1 MVWLDNFIRPRNSK
15 SSFDDE
21 NDSECLDNVGHS
33 TFNNDDEDYVG
44 EVESQQADDSYIMSP
59 AITNDVSVND
69 TTPQPKTNI
78 QQVVKNPQPLKRK
91 HAETKETEMEKET
104 LSFLKTINQ
113 RMEARDKNQKCE
125 DPEDR
130 YVATIADKLRELPYR
145 ERLMAKHEI
154 ENTLFKYKMQALEKE
169 NANTMCINSAE
180 NIGHNL
186 PLLQFSM
193 TGPPPQVHHNNHQ
206 QNVTENI
213 QVNQSNNHFIRN
225 HKNQPLSPTFSTTPM
240 PSPLCP
246 FNVPQDGER
255 NYENL

>member
-1 MVWLDNFIRPRNSK
+1 MWLDDFIRPRNSK

-21 NDSECLDNVGHS
+21 NDSECSDNVGHN
-33 TFNNDDEDYVG
+33 TFNDDDEDYVG

-91 HAETKETEMEKET
+91 HAETKETEMIKEK

-113 RMEARDKNQKCE
+113 RMEARDKKQKRE
-125 DPEDR
+125 DPENR
-130 YVATIADKLRELPYR
+130 YVATIVDKLGELPYR

-154 ENTLFKYKMQALEKE
+154 ENTLFKYQMQALEKE
-169 NANTMCINSAE
+169 NTNTMRVNSAE
-180 NIGHNL
+180 SMGHNL

-193 TGPPPQVHHNNHQ
+193 AGPPRYK
-206 QNVTENI
+206 
-213 QVNQSNNHFIRN
+213 FIII
-225 HKNQPLSPTFSTTPM
+225 TTNKT
-240 PSPLCP
+240 LQKI
-246 FNVPQDGER
+246 FK
-255 NYENL
+255 

>member
-1 MVWLDNFIRPRNSK
+1 MVWLDDFIRPRNSK

-33 TFNNDDEDYVG
+33 TFNDDDEDYVG

-91 HAETKETEMEKET
+91 HAETKETEMEKEK

-113 RMEARDKNQKCE
+113 RMEARDKKQKCE

-145 ERLMAKHEI
+145 ERLMAKHET
-154 ENTLFKYKMQALEKE
+154 ENTLFKY
-169 NANTMCINSAE
+169 
-180 NIGHNL
+180 
-186 PLLQFSM
+186 
-193 TGPPPQVHHNNHQ
+193 
-206 QNVTENI
+206 
-213 QVNQSNNHFIRN
+213 
-225 HKNQPLSPTFSTTPM
+225 
-240 PSPLCP
+240 
-246 FNVPQDGER
+246 
-255 NYENL
+255 